1 MMTIMVIILSSTAI
15 AEEMSWILLA
25 RSLRSLPQPTMS
37 MVISSI
43 LTSPLPS
50 RSSMLN
56 ISSLSASLPGP
67 RTSRTSCLPVGRGE
81 TKRLVSE
88 TSSSS
93 SSSCRSAQEG
103 SLVYGFLSHRAKR
116 RKKPPRQRLRRPLRL
131 QSLGYDRVSVGGI
144 GNVTACHI
152 ARDSTDRLHNRSC
165 TPWSASRLE
174 VVGADPGMLRTA
186 VTLSLALW
194 TPPRTLLP
202 RLMPLVSILAR
213 RSIKV
218 SL

>member
-67 RTSRTSCLPVGRGE
+67 RTSRTSCLPVGRG
-81 TKRLVSE
+81 KQSDLLVRLLLLLLLHAGPLKKAHLYMASCPTEQRDEKSLLANAFDALSVS
-88 TSSSS
+88 
-93 SSSCRSAQEG
+93 
-103 SLVYGFLSHRAKR
+103 RA
-116 RKKPPRQRLRRPLRL
+116 L
-131 QSLGYDRVSVGGI
+131 DTI
-144 GNVTACHI
+144 EWA
-152 ARDSTDRLHNRSC
+152 
-165 TPWSASRLE
+165 LE
-174 VVGADPGMLRTA
+174 VLEMWRP
-186 VTLSLALW
+186 VTSLAIVPIAYTTDHVHHGQQVDL
-194 TPPRTLLP
+194 R
-202 RLMPLVSILAR
+202 
-213 RSIKV
+213 
-218 SL
+218 

>member
-88 TSSSS
+88 TSSS

>member
-93 SSSCRSAQEG
+93 SCRSAQEG

-152 ARDSTDRLHNRSC
+152 ARDSTDRLHIRSC
-165 TPWSASRLE
+165 TLWLASRLE

-186 VTLSLALW
+186 VTLSPTLW